1 MLPPTTNELCGD
13 TAAGLC
19 GPGGALSRPASQRPA
34 TDGVVRWLM
43 HLVSQ
48 ALLVLASSAVTRAD
62 EPELPSQLEGV
73 GVEERTGETLPLQLQ
88 FRTHDDRTVRLG
100 QLIADRPTIL
110 SLNYSRCPLLCTL
123 QLQGLVDVLREIDL
137 TPGADFDVVSI
148 SIDPLETVEQ
158 SALAREKHL
167 RAYGVAG
174 AGDGWHFL
182 TGTRENIRRVAYSVG
197 FQYEYLPDQREYAHA
212 AVFMVITPDG
222 RVSHYFY
229 GVQYDP
235 TAVRLAL
242 IESSEGQLG
251 SAFDQLLLF
260 CFHYDAQA
268 GSYGPVAK
276 NIMSVGGAVTV
287 VFLALW
293 LVPAWLRRKAQS
305 SIGTSPGFSVSPD
318 ETAPAPR
325 QVLTPAVVLPA
336 VSSWFPESASSVA
349 GNVDWLFR
357 FILAICV
364 VFFVL
369 IVGLLVYFVIRY
381 RRTDERRVGS
391 GPSHNTRL
399 EIAWSVIPFLLL
411 ALIFG
416 YGAYGFVQMSSP
428 PDNAYEIRVTAKMWS
443 WSFQYP
449 NGYID
454 NELHVPV
461 DRPVRLVMKSD
472 DVIHSLY
479 VPAFRVKQD
488 LIPGRYT
495 KMWFEATESG
505 NFPLFCAEYCGQQHS
520 DMIANAIVHPAGEFD
535 RWLDKASNLLETLTP
550 AKAGE
555 VLYTRR
561 GCAQCHS
568 IDGSRRVG
576 PTFYK
581 LFRST
586 QRMSTGDDL
595 VVDENYIRE
604 SILEPQAKVR
614 EGYRPVMPT
623 YQGQLKDEEL
633 DALIEY
639 IKILE

>member
-1 MLPPTTNELCGD
+1 MLPKTISRARWLPHL
-13 TAAGLC
+13 
-19 GPGGALSRPASQRPA
+19 ALS
-34 TDGVVRWLM
+34 TF
-43 HLVSQ
+43 
-48 ALLVLASSAVTRAD
+48 LLLSSSRLTGAD
-62 EPELPSQLEGV
+62 EPTLPSQLEGV
-73 GVEERTGETLPLQLQ
+73 GVEERTGETLPLSLQ
-88 FRTHDDRTVRLG
+88 FRTHNDRNVRLN

-123 QLQGLVDVLREIDL
+123 QLQGLVDALREVELD
-137 TPGADFDVVSI
+137 PGTDFDLVSI
-148 SIDPLETVEQ
+148 SIDPLETVAQ

-182 TGTRENIRRVAYSVG
+182 TGTRENIRRVSDSVG
-197 FQYEYLPDQREYAHA
+197 FKYEYLPNQREYAHA

-242 IESSEGQLG
+242 IESSEGRLG

-268 GSYGPVAK
+268 GRYGPVAK
-276 NIMSVGGAVTV
+276 NIMSVGGAMTV
-287 VFLALW
+287 VLLALW
-293 LVPAWLRRKAQS
+293 LVPAWLRRKSRGSDS
-305 SIGTSPGFSVSPD
+305 SSPGFSTSTN
-318 ETAPAPR
+318 EAAPAPASSR
-325 QVLTPAVVLPA
+325 QVLAPAHVLPA
-336 VSSWFPESASSVA
+336 ISSWFPESASSVA
-349 GNVDWLFR
+349 DNVDWLFG

-381 RRTDERRVGS
+381 RRTAEHRVGS

-399 EIAWSVIPFLLL
+399 EITWSVIPFLLL
-411 ALIFG
+411 VMIFG

-428 PDNAYEIRVTAKMWS
+428 PENAYEIRVTAKMWS

-495 KMWFEATESG
+495 KMWFEATETGS
-505 NFPLFCAEYCGQQHS
+505 FPLFCAEYCGQQHS
-520 DMIANAIVHPAGEFD
+520 DMITNAIVHPPGEFD
-535 RWLDKASNLLETLTP
+535 RWLDEASNLLKTLTP

-568 IDGSRRVG
+568 NDGSRRVG
-576 PTFYK
+576 PSFYNV
-581 LFRST
+581 FGST
-586 QRMSTGDDL
+586 QRMSTGEDL

-604 SILEPQAKVR
+604 SIVEPQAKVR

-623 YQGQLKDEEL
+623 YQGQLKDDEL

-639 IKILE
+639 IKKLN

>member
-1 MLPPTTNELCGD
+1 MLP
-13 TAAGLC
+13 
-19 GPGGALSRPASQRPA
+19 GPINSA
-34 TDGVVRWLM
+34 RWFL
-43 HLVSQ
+43 HFVFP
-48 ALLVLASSAVTRAD
+48 ALLSLSTSAVVRAD
-62 EPELPSQLEGV
+62 EAALPSQLEGV
-73 GVEERTGETLPLQLQ
+73 GIEERTGEQIPRSLQ
-88 FRTHDDRTVRLG
+88 FRTHDDRAVRLS
-100 QLIADRPTIL
+100 QLINARPTIL

-137 TPGADFDVVSI
+137 VPGTDFDVVSV

-174 AGDGWHFL
+174 AGEGWHFL
-182 TGTRENIRRVAYSVG
+182 TGTREHIRRIADAVG
-197 FQYEYLPDQREYAHA
+197 FRYEYLPEQREYAHA

-235 TAVRLAL
+235 TSVRLAL
-242 IESSEGQLG
+242 VESSEGQLG

-268 GSYGPVAK
+268 GRYGPVART
-276 NIMSVGGAVTV
+276 IMSAGGGLTVAV
-287 VFLALW
+287 LALW
-293 LVPAWLRRKAQS
+293 LVPAWVRRRQRRSSDSLRIPSAS
-305 SIGTSPGFSVSPD
+305 SK
-318 ETAPAPR
+318 EAAPAAAPHT
-325 QVLTPAVVLPA
+325 LAPALVIPA
-336 VSSWFPESASSVA
+336 ISSWFPESASSVSDS
-349 GNVDWLFR
+349 VDWLFG

-364 VFFVL
+364 VFFLL

-391 GPSHNTRL
+391 GPSHNTKL
-399 EIAWSVIPFLLL
+399 EVAWSVIPFLLL
-411 ALIFG
+411 MLIFS
-416 YGAYGFVQMSSP
+416 YGAYGFVQMSSV

-443 WSFQYP
+443 WSFRYP

-461 DRPVRLVMKSD
+461 DRPVRLVMNSD

-495 KMWFEATESG
+495 KMWFEATQAG
-505 NFPLFCAEYCGQQHS
+505 TFPLFCAEYCGQQHS
-520 DMIANAIVHPAGEFD
+520 DMITNAIVHRPGEFD
-535 RWLDKASNLLETLTP
+535 RWLDEASNLLKTLTP

-555 VLYTRR
+555 VLYSRR
-561 GCAQCHS
+561 GCRQCHS

-576 PTFYK
+576 PSFYN
-581 LFRST
+581 LFGST
-586 QRMSTGDDL
+586 QRMTTGENL

-639 IKILE
+639 IKTLK